1 MEQLTPAKLDSMI
14 TETTTELLY
23 AQRALISPSRADAME
38 KKASQLLSILLELKE
53 LRNKSPQKII
63 LPPHACCFA
72 DHSYP
77 AYSRDQVIAI
87 LDSLGHKI
95 IEKEN

>member
-1 MEQLTPAKLDSMI
+1 MEQLSSAQLDSMI
-14 TETTTELLY
+14 TETTMDLRY
-23 AQRALISPSRADAME
+23 AQRALISPKRADAME

-63 LPPHACCFA
+63 LPPPACCFA

-77 AYSRDQVIAI
+77 AYSRAQVIAI

-95 IEKEN
+95 IEEGN